1 MRSQEQV
8 HVPAVGFV
16 CRTSIEHC
24 EQYSTLSKNAEK
36 YEFVVQLHSVGKYWL
51 YNLQCTALLSKNFK
65 KIVVQMQSKK

>member
-16 CRTSIEHC
+16 CRTSI

-51 YNLQCTALLSKNFK
+51 YNLQCKALLSKNFYK
-65 KIVVQMQSKK
+65 KIVVQMQSKE